1 MNATG
6 ILIKQLRLQ
15 RNFSQEGLAK
25 GICAASYLSKI
36 EQGQADP
43 SPEIIDRLFS
53 ALGVEYCRE
62 KAMIKQAK
70 QHLEAYY
77 EYRDQD
83 EREDTAVQWLD
94 ANLPALKY
102 SALSLWVDIYHACRA
117 LEVPDLIEARRYLE
131 ALKPLE
137 AQMDAEQL
145 YRYYLCSAEA
155 AEDWEAAL
163 ALVKKAA
170 RQNPC
175 AHVYWALTYLQF
187 YLGQYS
193 QCVDTAEKAYSLG
206 AEEGDLYA
214 MIWSSFL
221 LASCYTERNLEL
233 AETYYRRAIRLS
245 GKSQLRMKQF
255 AAYNLGASYME
266 WGKQEQ
272 ALHWLEQTEDVPNEH
287 SHNLLRRQ
295 KLAILY
301 ADLDRRSEA
310 VQLLEEAEQMLR
322 VLRADPK
329 WKDDC
334 FGEMIRFAR
343 LLAENKRTDQEFEQV
358 TRELYE
364 RKNLGF
370 GFRRFYGLYLV
381 DLYRSQRKYKD
392 ALRIMEEIQT
402 ELS

>member
-1 MNATG
+1 MYAAG
-6 ILIKQLRLQ
+6 VLIKQLRLR

-36 EQGQADP
+36 EQGQAEP
-43 SPEIIDRLFS
+43 SPEIIDRLFA
-53 ALGVEYCRE
+53 ALGVEYCRDE
-62 KAMIKQAK
+62 AVLKQAGL
-70 QHLEAYY
+70 HLSSYFEA
-77 EYRDQD
+77 RDQD
-83 EREDTAVQWLD
+83 EREDTAIQWLD

-117 LEVPDLIEARRYLE
+117 MEVPDSAEARRYLE

-137 AQMDAEQL
+137 AQMNAEQL

-221 LASCYTERNLEL
+221 LASCYTERDLEL
-233 AETYYRRAIRLS
+233 AEKYYRRAIRLS
-245 GKSQLRMKQF
+245 GSDRNRMKQF

-266 WGKQEQ
+266 WGKRTQ
-272 ALHWLEQTEDVPNEH
+272 ALYWLEQTEDVPNEH

-295 KLAILY
+295 KLVILY
-301 ADLDRRSEA
+301 ADLGRRTEA
-310 VQLLEEAEQMLR
+310 VQMLEEAEQMLR
-322 VLRADPK
+322 VLRTDLN

-334 FGEMIRFAR
+334 YEKMLRFAR
-343 LLAENKRTDQEFEQV
+343 LLTEDKRTEQEFEQV